1 MYFPVLRCL
10 CLIQVFD
17 ILELKH
23 YTSQNKRIDMSRKLE
38 ILETA
43 RRLFN
48 ESNTQA
54 VTTNHIAKEMGISP
68 GNLHYHYKNREEI
81 IRLLYKKMREE
92 MTLSIAELPQ
102 TLEELNEHQKILINI
117 QWEYRFFFRE
127 ILFLFSRDSELEKIY
142 IADNIAH
149 RSRIKKSIEIF
160 IQNGELDIPY
170 RHLLEYVVDSV
181 LMSWQFYTS
190 YMQTLGKPIHCKSAE
205 EAVIYANH
213 AMEPFRKDV
222 NASA

>member
-1 MYFPVLRCL
+1 MSRVNS
-10 CLIQVFD
+10 LIID
-17 ILELKH
+17 ILEHLH
-23 YTSQNKRIDMSRKLE
+23 YNSPNEGVIMSRKEE
-38 ILETA
+38 ILTTA

-81 IRLLYKKMREE
+81 IRILYAKMREE
-92 MTLSIAELPQ
+92 MTLSIEELPQ
-102 TLEELNEHQKILINI
+102 TLEALSEHQKVLIGI
-117 QWEYRFFFRE
+117 QYDYRFFFRE
-127 ILFLFSRDSELEKIY
+127 ILFLFSRDPALKKQY

-149 RSRIKKSIEIF
+149 RSRIKVSMEIF
-160 IQNGELDIPY
+160 IENGELEINDNA
-170 RHLLEYVVDSV
+170 LLEYLVDAI

-190 YMQTLGKPIHCKSAE
+190 YMQTLGKALSRESAE
-205 EAVIYANH
+205 EAVQYTRN
-213 AMEPFRKDV
+213 AMIPFHKKRSA

>member
-1 MYFPVLRCL
+1 
-10 CLIQVFD
+10 
-17 ILELKH
+17 
-23 YTSQNKRIDMSRKLE
+23 MSRKLE

-43 RRLFN
+43 RKLFN

-81 IRLLYKKMREE
+81 IRLLYKDMREQ
-92 MTLSIAELPQ
+92 MTLSVDELPN
-102 TLEELNEHQKILINI
+102 TLDELNIHQKLLIGI

-127 ILFLFSRDSELEKIY
+127 ILFLFSRDSELEKTY

-149 RSRIKKSIEIF
+149 RSRIKMVMEYF
-160 IQNGELDIPY
+160 VQNGELDIKDDA
-170 RHLLEYVVDSV
+170 LLEYMVDSI

-190 YMQTLGKPIHCKSAE
+190 HMQTLGKPLSKESAE
-205 EAVIYANH
+205 EAVQYTSN
-213 AMEPFRKDV
+213 AMLPFNKHIKCKHITKRQHGLTTSTRTIKRAKRTSLGQDKQ
-222 NASA
+222 